1 MAWMRAAAS
10 CTVASVPSAEA
21 IAQTGKSGS
30 SAATGPWARSVA
42 VSGSAAIRQVS
53 SSFSAISRAVANSVP
68 RPITNMRPV

>member
-1 MAWMRAAAS
+1 MAWMRSAAS

-30 SAATGPWARSVA
+30 RAATGPCARSVA

-53 SSFSAISRAVANSVP
+53 SSFSAISLAVANSVP
-68 RPITNMRPV
+68 LPITNMRPV